1 MREHPCSQ
9 TDSCPEESGRRSL
22 IHLNYFS
29 RSRAAAS
36 VGQAPS
42 QGVTKIIMRSHS
54 HSHRGRRGW
63 SLTLGDNASSTGHGK
78 HNEAVKTPMGERKLV
93 SSWMPINRF
102 RCPPLRRSEE
112 VLKTNPGRRRRA
124 SAPVASS
131 GQTAQ
136 HKTRPHSHDVINR
149 LSRQD

>member
-22 IHLNYFS
+22 IHMNYFS

-42 QGVTKIIMRSHS
+42 QGVAKIIMRSHS

-63 SLTLGDNASSTGHGK
+63 SLTIGDNASSTGHGK
-78 HNEAVKTPMGERKLV
+78 RNRAVKTPMGERKLV

-102 RCPPLRRSEE
+102 RCPLLRRSEE
-112 VLKTNPGRRRRA
+112 VLKPNPGRRMA
-124 SAPVASS
+124 MLGFVMSLGTEPVK
-131 GQTAQ
+131 GRGILNQI
-136 HKTRPHSHDVINR
+136 DF
-149 LSRQD
+149 